1 MNRQEAEQLLDE
13 WVENKNLKKHM
24 YAVAQAMDWY
34 ARKFDQ
40 DKEKWWV
47 VGLLHDMDYERYPNQ
62 HPEKAVEYLTDKLD
76 QESVQAIRAH
86 AVYTNEPHDT
96 QIAKTLFAVD
106 ELTGFIVAV
115 ALIKPNKSLAEV
127 DVNSVTKRL
136 KEKRFAAAVNR
147 EEIDQGVEMLGIS
160 LQEHT
165 QNVLDAMKEISDQL
179 GL

>member
-62 HPEKAVEYLTDKLD
+62 HPEKAV
-76 QESVQAIRAH
+76 
-86 AVYTNEPHDT
+86 
-96 QIAKTLFAVD
+96 
-106 ELTGFIVAV
+106 
-115 ALIKPNKSLAEV
+115 
-127 DVNSVTKRL
+127 
-136 KEKRFAAAVNR
+136 
-147 EEIDQGVEMLGIS
+147 
-160 LQEHT
+160 
-165 QNVLDAMKEISDQL
+165 
-179 GL
+179 